1 MKFVSLSCL
10 AACSCVVLIYCCSS
24 APSPREMYELSVSRD
39 FESDIKVPDSLAI
52 HQYIDWLSATLL
64 ADSSIRLQTDF
75 VNWSGEF
82 GLDAKDNSNA
92 KKFVIVVVLHELFT
106 SNGAYNGA
114 KGDVVNIPYLWHWVS
129 PNPRHEIKS
138 LAQNKLLKDIKP
150 PKQYGKYATYADI
163 DRTPYLFVSEM
174 FSKEPLY
181 SHPECGTFNTF
192 GWCSERE
199 MAYSCLLEMLD
210 IPSKVI
216 ASGNHSWSEAVAK
229 FKGVYGDVTLHVHID
244 NTFNQLVWEKD
255 ADKIAKWKVYTGDGK
270 TTTWYN
276 TKAHSEDEMKQIKGC
291 KVDGEVGKDI
301 YAALAQYFK

>member
-1 MKFVSLSCL
+1 MKLVSLSCL
-10 AACSCVVLIYCCSS
+10 AACSGVVLIYCCGS
-24 APSPREMYELSVSRD
+24 APSPHALNGTSMSRE
-39 FESDIKVPDSLAI
+39 FESDIHVPDSLSVP
-52 HQYIDWLSATLL
+52 QYIEWLTATLL
-64 ADSSIRLQTDF
+64 ADSSTNLQTDF
-75 VNWSGEF
+75 MNWSADF

-129 PNPRHEIKS
+129 PNPRHEIRS

-199 MAYSCLLEMLD
+199 MAYSCLLEMLG

-216 ASGNHSWSEAVAK
+216 ASGNHSWSEAVVK
-229 FKGVYGDVTLHVHID
+229 FKTTTSNVGLHVHID
-244 NTFNQLVWEKD
+244 NTFNQLDWEKD
-255 ADKIAKWKVYTGDGK
+255 ADKIAKWKAYTGDGK

-276 TKAHSEDEMKQIKGC
+276 TKAHSEEEKKQLAAC
-291 KVDGEVGKDI
+291 EVDTIIGKKI
-301 YAALAQYFK
+301 YAALEKYFK

>member
-10 AACSCVVLIYCCSS
+10 TACSCVVLIYCCSS
-24 APSPREMYELSVSRD
+24 APSPQELNGLSESPA
-39 FESDIKVPDSLAI
+39 FESDLDVPDSLSI
-52 HQYIDWLSATLL
+52 PQYIDWLAASLL

-82 GLDAKDNSNA
+82 GLDPKDNSNA
-92 KKFVIVVVLHELFT
+92 KKYAAIVVLHELFT

-114 KGDVVNIPYLWHWVS
+114 KGEVLNIPYLWHWVS

-138 LAQNKLLKDIKP
+138 LVHNKLLKDIKP
-150 PKQYGKYATYADI
+150 PKPYGKYATYADI
-163 DRTPYLFVSEM
+163 DRTPYLFISEM

-199 MAYSCLLEMLD
+199 MAYSCLLEMFA

-216 ASGNHSWSEAVAK
+216 ASGNHSWSEAVVK
-229 FKGVYGDVTLHVHID
+229 FKSNSGDVTLHSHID

-255 ADKIAKWKVYTGDGK
+255 ADKIAKWKAYTGDGK

-276 TKAHSEDEMKQIKGC
+276 TKAHSEEEMKQIRGC
-291 KVDGEVGKDI
+291 RLDGEVGKEI
-301 YAALAQYFK
+301 YAALEEYYK